1 MPLPRVYAD
10 FNAIEYLGE
19 GSTAA
24 ELALTGYGT
33 LASLAR
39 QKLQLSEGMAV
50 LLYEPDDIECEA
62 VVHFDSTRKDPA
74 GRVGAWVARI
84 ADHRAI
90 HDSKHSEKPSNEHPC
105 IVCGA
110 DLAPQLA
117 GSRNYAEICIQ
128 CGASVM
134 KPMAPP
140 KSAA

>member
-1 MPLPRVYAD
+1 MPLPRIYAD

-19 GSTAA
+19 GSSSA
-24 ELALTGYGT
+24 EVPLTGYGT

-39 QKLQLSEGMAV
+39 QKLRLFEGMAV
-50 LLYEPDDIECEA
+50 LLYEPSDIECEA
-62 VVHFDSTRKDPA
+62 VVHFDYSRKDPA

-90 HDSKHSEKPSNEHPC
+90 RDSKQSEEPSSEHPC
-105 IVCGA
+105 IICGG
-110 DLAPQLA
+110 DFAPQLA
-117 GSRNYAEICIQ
+117 GARNYMETCIH

-134 KPMAPP
+134 EPMAPP